1 MKTTDIVRS
10 LNLQEGVNS
19 KNKKALFKILGE
31 ELEANYL
38 KYHQDDSDRHFDAAV
53 KDLHNKWKAIS
64 NKTKWGLTD
73 GLWNFFYATVVVK
86 LKGKYC
92 TSWAER
98 KRKENEAYL
107 IRKARRE
114 AHKEAL
120 NKARMVNWLLS

>member
-1 MKTTDIVRS
+1 MKTTDIVKS

-86 LKGKYC
+86 LKGEYC
-92 TSWAER
+92 PSWAER

-114 AHKEAL
+114 TQNRTIVITKTIDHI
-120 NKARMVNWLLS
+120 

>member
-1 MKTTDIVRS
+1 MKTSDIIKS

-19 KNKKALFKILGE
+19 KSKKALFKILGE

-38 KYHQDDSDRHFDAAV
+38 KYNQEDSDRHFDAAV
-53 KDLHNKWKAIS
+53 KDLYNKWKAIS
-64 NKTKWGLTD
+64 NKTKYGLTE

-92 TSWAER
+92 PSWAER
-98 KRKENEAYL
+98 KRKEDEPYK

-114 AHKEAL
+114 ARKEA
-120 NKARMVNWLLS
+120 